1 MSSSIGYGAA
11 AIRAGEV
18 NYQQS
23 LVNLLKEAAK
33 QPDEAK
39 TKQSDAAKTEQP
51 APKHADHVGKKLDV
65 KA

>member
-18 NYQQS
+18 KYQQS

-39 TKQSDAAKTEQP
+39 TEQP
-51 APKHADHVGKKLDV
+51 ASKSADHVGKNLDIT
-65 KA
+65 A

>member
-11 AIRAGEV
+11 AIRAGDV
-18 NYQQS
+18 KYQQS

-39 TKQSDAAKTEQP
+39 TEQP
-51 APKHADHVGKKLDV
+51 APSQADHVGKHLDV

>member
-11 AIRAGEV
+11 AIRAGDV
-18 NYQQS
+18 KYQQS

-39 TKQSDAAKTEQP
+39 AEQP
-51 APKHADHVGKKLDV
+51 ASKSADLVGKNLDV